1 MIRFA
6 GLRLGLV
13 VVMAATFFACSKKG
27 DPQKEDTGSAADR
40 KAVLVNVTENIVIP
54 SYNNFKTKLDLLVSK
69 TNNFTDA
76 PTTASLGELR
86 SAWMNAYVEWQ
97 KIELFEFGSAD
108 RYSLR
113 SYFNIYPTNE
123 TTISA
128 NIASGTANLDI
139 ASNFTAQGFPAID
152 YLINGLG
159 NTDDI
164 VVSYYTTETDAA
176 KRKAYL
182 KSIVSKM
189 NSVFTTVNTEWNGA
203 YKGTFINKTGTD
215 ASSSTSALVNG
226 YVRSYERTIRSGK
239 FGIPSG
245 VMLNGTVSPQNVEAF
260 YKKDISLTLAK
271 TAHQAAI
278 DFFNGKSV
286 KNGVEGPSLKTYL
299 TAINAQTALP
309 QAINSQFIVT
319 TEKLNA
325 IQTENLSSVVQNNN
339 QQMIDVYN
347 EMQKS
352 VKLLKVD
359 MTSAISITITYTDND
374 GD

>member
-1 MIRFA
+1 
-6 GLRLGLV
+6 
-13 VVMAATFFACSKKG
+13 MAATFFACSKKG

>member
-13 VVMAATFFACSKKG
+13 VVMAAAFFACSKKG
-27 DPQKEDTGSAADR
+27 DPQKEDSGSAADR

-76 PTTASLGELR
+76 PTTVSLGELR
-86 SAWMNAYVEWQ
+86 SAWVNAYVEWQ
-97 KIELFEFGSAD
+97 KVELLEFGSAD

-113 SYFNIYPTNE
+113 SYFNIYPANE
-123 TTISA
+123 TSIAA

-159 NTDDI
+159 NTDDVI
-164 VVSYYTTETDAA
+164 VSYYTTEADAA

-182 KSIVSKM
+182 KSIISKM

-203 YKGTFINKTGTD
+203 YKETFINKTGTD
-215 ASSSTSALVNG
+215 ASSSTSAMVNG

-299 TAINAQTALP
+299 TALNSASTLP
-309 QAINSQFIVT
+309 QTIIGQFNAT
-319 TEKLNA
+319 TLKLNA
-325 IQTENLSSVVQNNN
+325 IPTENLSSVVQANN

>member
-6 GLRLGLV
+6 GKRLALALV
-13 VVMAATFFACSKKG
+13 LAATFFACSKKG
-27 DPQKEDTGSAADR
+27 DPGKEETGNAADR
-40 KAVLVNVTENIVIP
+40 QAVLVNVAENIVLP
-54 SYNNFKTKLDLLVSK
+54 SYNNFKTKLDLLVNK
-69 TNNFTDA
+69 TDNFTTT
-76 PTTASLGELR
+76 PTTASLVELR
-86 SAWMNAYVEWQ
+86 SAWVNAYIEWQ
-97 KIELFEFGSAD
+97 KVELFEFGSAD
-108 RYSLR
+108 RYALR
-113 SYFNIYPTNE
+113 AYFNIYPANE
-123 TTISA
+123 AAIAT

-139 ASNFTAQGFPAID
+139 ASNFTAQGFPALD

-159 NTDDI
+159 GTDATI
-164 VVSYYTTETDAA
+164 VSFYTTDADA
-176 KRKAYL
+176 IKRKAYL

-189 NSVFTTVNTEWNGA
+189 NSVFTTVHSEWNGA
-203 YKGTFINKTGTD
+203 YKETFINKTGTD
-215 ASSSTSALVNG
+215 ASSSISMMVNG
-226 YVRSYERTIRSGK
+226 YVRNYERTIRSGK

-271 TAHQAAI
+271 TAHQASV

-286 KNGVEGPSLKTYL
+286 KTGVEGPSLKTYL
-299 TAINAQTALP
+299 TALNSQSALP
-309 QAINSQFIVT
+309 QAIMDQFNAT
-319 TEKLNA
+319 TLKLNA

>member
-13 VVMAATFFACSKKG
+13 VVMAAAFFACSKKG
-27 DPQKEDTGSAADR
+27 DPQKEDSGSAADR

-69 TNNFTDA
+69 TNDFTDA
-76 PTTASLGELR
+76 PTTVSLGELR
-86 SAWMNAYVEWQ
+86 SAWVNAYVEWQ
-97 KIELFEFGSAD
+97 KVELLEFGSAD

-113 SYFNIYPTNE
+113 SYFNIYPANE
-123 TTISA
+123 TSIAA

-159 NTDDI
+159 NTDDVI
-164 VVSYYTTETDAA
+164 VSYYTTEADAA

-182 KSIVSKM
+182 KSIISKM

-203 YKGTFINKTGTD
+203 YKETFINKTGTD
-215 ASSSTSALVNG
+215 ASSSTSAMVNG

-299 TAINAQTALP
+299 TALNSASTLP
-309 QAINSQFIVT
+309 QTIIGQFNAT
-319 TEKLNA
+319 TLKLNA
-325 IQTENLSSVVQNNN
+325 IPTENLSSVVQANN

>member
-6 GLRLGLV
+6 GKRLGLV
-13 VVMAATFFACSKKG
+13 LLAAATFFACSKKG
-27 DPQKEDTGSAADR
+27 NPEKEETGNVADR
-40 KAVLVNVTENIVIP
+40 QAVLVNVTENIVIP

-69 TNNFTDA
+69 TDNFTTT
-76 PTTASLGELR
+76 PTNASLVELR
-86 SAWMNAYVEWQ
+86 SAWVNAYIEWQ
-97 KIELFEFGSAD
+97 KVELLEFGSAD

-113 SYFNIYPTNE
+113 SYFNVYPANE
-123 TTISA
+123 VTIAA

-139 ASNFTAQGFPAID
+139 ASNFTAQGFPAMD
-152 YLINGLG
+152 FLINGLG
-159 NTDDI
+159 NTDAAI
-164 VVSYYTTETDAA
+164 VSFYTTDADAA

-189 NSVFTTVNTEWNGA
+189 NSVFTTVHAEWNGS
-203 YKGTFINKTGTD
+203 YKETFISKTGTD
-215 ASSSTSALVNG
+215 ASSSTSNMVNG

-286 KNGVEGPSLKTYL
+286 KTGVEGPSLKTYL
-299 TAINAQTALP
+299 TALNAQTTLP
-309 QAINSQFIVT
+309 EEMIGQFNAST
-319 TEKLNA
+319 QKLNA
-325 IQTENLSSVVQNNN
+325 IQTENLSSVVQTNN

-352 VKLLKVD
+352 VRLLKVD

>member
-13 VVMAATFFACSKKG
+13 VVMAAAFFACSKKG
-27 DPQKEDTGSAADR
+27 DPQKEDSGSAADR

-76 PTTASLGELR
+76 PTTVSLGELR
-86 SAWMNAYVEWQ
+86 SAWVNAYVEWQ
-97 KIELFEFGSAD
+97 KVELLEFGSAD
-108 RYSLR
+108 T
-113 SYFNIYPTNE
+113 YFNIYPANE
-123 TTISA
+123 TSIAA

-159 NTDDI
+159 NTDDVI
-164 VVSYYTTETDAA
+164 VSYYTTEADAA

-182 KSIVSKM
+182 KSIISKM

-203 YKGTFINKTGTD
+203 YKETFINKTGTD
-215 ASSSTSALVNG
+215 ASSSTSAMVNG

-299 TAINAQTALP
+299 TALNSASTLP
-309 QAINSQFIVT
+309 QTIIGQFNAT
-319 TEKLNA
+319 TLKLNA
-325 IQTENLSSVVQNNN
+325 IPTENLSSVVQANN